1 MAEMSRGE
9 KFFAIFILALGNFM
23 VMLDMTIANVSIP
36 SIAGNL
42 GASINQG
49 TWVITSYTVSE
60 AIILPMT
67 GWLTRRVGT
76 VRLLVI
82 SVLAFTAASAACGLS
97 PTFGS
102 LVFFRVLQG
111 IAGAPVMPLTQSL
124 LYGVR
129 IGESS
134 ALSVGISAITSLLAP
149 AAGPVL
155 GGAIVDNFHWSWIF
169 LINVPVGL
177 ICASSIWRLFRNAET
192 PRQGGPM
199 DFVGMGLLVVAVGS
213 LQILLDKGKDLDW
226 FGSPLI
232 TTLAVVA
239 AIGFVLLLIWEFG
252 EKHPVIDLHLFS
264 NRNYVTYVS
273 MFTLVF
279 SVYFGGVVLVPLWLQ
294 TTLGYSARWA
304 GFAVAP
310 IGIFAIV
317 LVPVVASQIG
327 RMDARVLI
335 TIGLVVLFISFLMRA
350 FMPPDADFGAAA
362 LPQLV
367 QGATIAFFFMPL
379 TMLTLA
385 SVPPHETASAASMMN
400 FLRTMMASFATSII
414 TTFWDSQTARH
425 HADLVASIT
434 PFDAHASDV
443 LGRYAELGLDPVQ
456 SSVLLDRLVNS
467 QSATMALN
475 DYFAFSALLV
485 AALAVFVWST
495 KRVQVRTSVEFH

>member
-1 MAEMSRGE
+1 MTEMSRGE
-9 KFFAIFILALGNFM
+9 KFFAIFVLALGNFM

-60 AIILPMT
+60 AILLPMT

-82 SVLAFTAASAACGLS
+82 SVLAFAASSAACGMS

-111 IAGAPVMPLTQSL
+111 LAGAPVMPLTQAL

-177 ICASSIWRLFRNAET
+177 FCASSIYRLFRSAET
-192 PRQGGPM
+192 PRQQGPM
-199 DFVGMGLLVVAVGS
+199 DFVGMGLLVMAVGS

-232 TTLAVVA
+232 TTLAVTA
-239 AIGFVLLLIWEFG
+239 AIGFVLLMIWEVG

-264 NRNYVTYVS
+264 NRNYLTYVS

-317 LVPVVASQIG
+317 LVPVVASQIA
-327 RMDARVLI
+327 RVDARILI
-335 TIGLVVLFISFLMRA
+335 TVGLVVLFISFLMRA
-350 FMPPDADFGAAA
+350 FMSPDADFFAAS

-385 SVPPHETASAASMMN
+385 SVPPQETAAAASMMN

-414 TTFWDSQTARH
+414 TTFWDSQSGRH
-425 HADLVASIT
+425 HADLVANLT
-434 PFDAHASDV
+434 PFDSHTTEIQNA
-443 LGRYAELGLDPVQ
+443 YAGLGLNPVQ
-456 SSVLLDRLVNS
+456 SSALLDHVV
-467 QSATMALN
+467 SAQASTMALN

-485 AALAVFVWST
+485 AALVAFVWST
-495 KRVQVRTSVEFH
+495 KRVQVQPSTEFH